1 MLVKNLVRTTMF
13 LIILG
18 LLSTSKEIVSSALIP
33 LLILAIPHFV
43 TIRGYNLKRS
53 NVEFVGDVMNVE
65 IRLNLLGFGIVNVKH
80 VIPDSFEIIEGSNVV
95 SSFVVGKRTV
105 SIRYAV
111 RAKKAGLYRLEDVTI
126 EVINPLNTW
135 RSLKKVSIDL
145 EVEVKPKVRK
155 IVRIVTERTKA
166 KSPIPDIDVAKI
178 GSPGT
183 DFKEIRDYN
192 YEPMKF
198 INWKA
203 TARTGSL
210 KVNVYEVEGKKTIW
224 FFVDVNVY
232 MENVLDFL
240 IDLTASLAYH
250 FAKRGHK
257 IGMYLVGLRDVLYPD
272 VGIKQFRRILERLS
286 RVECGEESLT
296 SAFEFCKPY
305 LLTYKPYVITITR
318 VEYSKPVDFRSK
330 LLKMGLKCLILNI
343 KKDFGSDFSREIVE
357 LVRSNIC
364 RRVMAVN
371 VDADRDVSLALARL
385 VR

>member
-1 MLVKNLVRTTMF
+1 MVVKNLVKTAMF
-13 LIILG
+13 LTILG

-33 LLILAIPHFV
+33 ILILAVPHFV
-43 TIRGYNLKRS
+43 AVRGYNFKRS
-53 NVEFVGDVMNVE
+53 DVEFVGDVMNVE
-65 IRLNLLGFGIVNVKH
+65 IVLNLVGFGIVNVKH
-80 VIPDSFEIIEGSNVV
+80 VIPDSFEIVEGSNAVN
-95 SSFVVGKRTV
+95 SFVVGKRTI
-105 SIRYAV
+105 SIKYAV
-111 RAKKAGLYRLEDVTI
+111 RVRKAGLYRLRDVTI

-135 RSLKKVSIDL
+135 KSLKRLSLDM

-155 IVRIVTERTKA
+155 IVKIVTERTKA

-183 DFKEIRDYN
+183 DFKEIREYN

-210 KVNVYEVEGKKTIW
+210 KVNSYEVEGKKTIW
-224 FFVDVNVY
+224 FFVDANAY
-232 MENVLDFL
+232 MENVLDFT
-240 IDLTASLAYH
+240 IDLTASLVYH
-250 FAKRGHK
+250 FAKKGHK
-257 IGMYLVGLRDVLYPD
+257 VGMYLVGLREVVYPD
-272 VGIKQFRRILERLS
+272 VGVKQFRRILERLS

-305 LLTYKPYVITITR
+305 LLTYKPYVILITR
-318 VEYSKPVDFRSK
+318 VEYSKPVDFKSK
-330 LLKMGLKCLILNI
+330 LLKMGLKGLILNI
-343 KKDFGSDFSREIVE
+343 KKDFGSDFSREIVDF
-357 LVRSNIC
+357 VRNSIC
-364 RRVMAVN
+364 KRVTALS

>member
-1 MLVKNLVRTTMF
+1 MLVKNLVKTAMF

-33 LLILAIPHFV
+33 ILILAVPHFV
-43 TIRGYNLKRS
+43 TIRGYNFKRS
-53 NVEFVGDVMNVE
+53 SVEFVGDVMNVE
-65 IRLNLLGFGIVNVKH
+65 IALNLVGFGIVNVRH
-80 VIPDSFEIIEGSNVV
+80 ILPNSFEIVEGSNTVN
-95 SSFVVGKRTV
+95 SFVVGMKNV
-105 SIRYAV
+105 SMRYAV
-111 RAKKAGLYRLEDVTI
+111 RVKKAGLYKLNNLTV

-135 RSLKKVSIDL
+135 RSLKKLTLNV

-155 IVRIVTERTKA
+155 IVRIATERTKA

-183 DFKEIRDYN
+183 DFKEIREYN
-192 YEPMKF
+192 HEPMKF

-203 TARTGSL
+203 TAKTGSL
-210 KVNVYEVEGKKTIW
+210 KVNVFEVEGKKTIW
-224 FFVDVNVY
+224 FFVDANLY
-232 MENVLDFL
+232 MENVLDFT
-240 IDLTASLAYH
+240 IDLTSSLAYH

-257 IGMYLVGLRDVLYPD
+257 IGMYLVGLREVLYPD
-272 VGIKQFRRILERLS
+272 VGVKQFRRILERLS
-286 RVECGEESLT
+286 RVECGEESLM

-305 LLTYKPYVITITR
+305 LYMYKPYVILITR

-330 LLKMGLKCLILNI
+330 LLKMGLKGFILNI

-357 LVRSNIC
+357 LVRNTVC
-364 RRVMAVN
+364 KRVKALS
-371 VDADRDVSLALARL
+371 VDADKDVSLALARL